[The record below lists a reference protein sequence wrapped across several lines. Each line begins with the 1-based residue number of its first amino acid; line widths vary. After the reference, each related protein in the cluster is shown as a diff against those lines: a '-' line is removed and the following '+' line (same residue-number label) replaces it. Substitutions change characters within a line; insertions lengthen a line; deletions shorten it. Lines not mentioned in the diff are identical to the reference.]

1 MASRQAVLDTA
12 TTQSNI
18 PVINDDDLSEEG
30 MQQILAIVKNVQN
43 NLVNRIVPIETSLSR
58 IDGIQDQVQDLK
70 T

>member
-12 TTQSNI
+12 TTQPNI